1 MNTGGNLQIFSPSH
15 GEPCQF
21 CTGLAKGAGMWY
33 NNLKRLSGESAGN
46 SVPLG
51 FCRIPFENIVSHSVL
66 LSQNC
71 GGHIRRQSLRLCEC
85 GIITSKGFLAKARG
99 TPFPWDSAESPF
111 ENIVSCPV
119 LRQQNLGGFIRRQIL
134 ADLWSW
140 HNNLMKAAREKV
152 SRHEKEELQ

>member
-1 MNTGGNLQIFSPSH
+1 
-15 GEPCQF
+15 
-21 CTGLAKGAGMWY
+21 MWY

-51 FCRIPFENIVSHSVL
+51 FCRI
-66 LSQNC
+66 
-71 GGHIRRQSLRLCEC
+71 
-85 GIITSKGFLAKARG
+85 
-99 TPFPWDSAESPF
+99 PF

>member
-1 MNTGGNLQIFSPSH
+1 MNAGGTFQFFSPSC
-15 GEPCQF
+15 GVSCQF

-51 FCRIPFENIVSHSVL
+51 FCRIPFESIVSHSVL

-99 TPFPWDSAESPF
+99 TAFPWDSAESLLRTLYPIPF
-111 ENIVSCPV
+111 CSRKTAADTSAAKAC
-119 LRQQNLGGFIRRQIL
+119 GF
-134 ADLWSW
+134 A
-140 HNNLMKAAREKV
+140 NAV
-152 SRHEKEELQ
+152 